1 MSLWICSSDR
11 RVVMVDISTV
21 RRWAGIMVCG
31 SSSGG
36 SRGVS
41 SARRDRASA
50 ALFWLPGR

>member
-1 MSLWICSSDR
+1 MRSWICSSDR
-11 RVVMVDISTV
+11 RVVVVDISAI

-50 ALFWLPGR
+50 APF